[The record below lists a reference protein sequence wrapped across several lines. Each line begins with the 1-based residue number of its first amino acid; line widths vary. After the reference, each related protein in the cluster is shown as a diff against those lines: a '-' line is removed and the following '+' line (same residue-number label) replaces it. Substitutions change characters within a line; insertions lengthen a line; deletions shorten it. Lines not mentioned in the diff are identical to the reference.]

1 MYADD
6 GIFAELSERV
16 IGCSFAVANALGVG
30 FLEKVY
36 ENSLAMELRAHG
48 MAVDQQVAMTVRY
61 RGASVG
67 QYTADLVVAGT
78 IVVEVKATTAFDP
91 AHFAQCRNYL
101 KATGLQLCLLINFG
115 APRVA
120 IKRVIM
126 TNPQAR

>member
-36 ENSLAMELRAHG
+36 ENSFSIELRARG
-48 MAVDQQVAMTVRY
+48 IEVDQQVGMTVRY

>member
-6 GIFAELSERV
+6 GIFTELSECI
-16 IGCSFAVANALGVG
+16 IGCSFAVANALGIG

-36 ENSLAMELRAHG
+36 ENALAIELRSHG
-48 MAVDQQVAMTVRY
+48 VQVDQQVGIAVKY
-61 RGASVG
+61 RGVPVG
-67 QYTADLVVAGT
+67 HYIADLVVGGV

-115 APRVA
+115 GARVA

-126 TNPQAR
+126 TSSQKR